1 MWKTLSEKIIHEN
14 NWYKIAHKRFEMPN
28 SVQGDYFVMQS
39 RGASYIIPVK
49 DGKIIMIEQYRY
61 PINRRTIELP
71 GGGVKDGSNYRQT
84 AEEELLEE
92 TGYTGRLEKI
102 GEFSAITGVSDEI
115 CEAYIA
121 TDLRFVGGRP
131 EETENFKLH
140 EYPIEKVFQMIDNGQ
155 IIDGQTLAALALAR
169 NKLIIDK

>member
-1 MWKTLSEKIIHEN
+1 MWKTISEKIIHKN

-28 SVQGDYFVMQS
+28 STQGDYFVMQS
-39 RGASYIIPVK
+39 RGASYIIPIK
-49 DGKIIMIEQYRY
+49 DDKIIMIEQYRY
-61 PINRRTIELP
+61 PIDRMTIELP
-71 GGGVKDGSNYRQT
+71 GGGVKEGGTYRQA
-84 AEEELLEE
+84 AEEELVEE
-92 TGYTGRLEKI
+92 TGYSGKLEKI

-121 TDLRFVGGRP
+121 TDLQFVGAEP
-131 EETENFKLH
+131 EATEAFKLV
-140 EYPIEKVFQMIDNGQ
+140 EYPIDEVFRMIDNGQ